1 MCNFSVSNDVGG
13 YPYFSFFFSGR
24 STTSNS
30 KGNGREI
37 ISCSCCRDEWVAF
50 TVLHDEMSDR
60 YSKGKDLDPC
70 LASSASK
77 RSVVA
82 RPYLRL
88 LLSGQQMSL
97 FLKIS
102 STKVYVSCSLCL
114 NLFFDSHMSG
124 SLVVPLLALDDSQN
138 APSNRQITH
147 HMCRLL
153 CL

>member
-1 MCNFSVSNDVGG
+1 MTSGG
-13 YPYFSFFFSGR
+13 
-24 STTSNS
+24 
-30 KGNGREI
+30 I
-37 ISCSCCRDEWVAF
+37 HISPSSSLDDLRPLTQKVTAEKSSPVPPLFSCCRDEWVAF